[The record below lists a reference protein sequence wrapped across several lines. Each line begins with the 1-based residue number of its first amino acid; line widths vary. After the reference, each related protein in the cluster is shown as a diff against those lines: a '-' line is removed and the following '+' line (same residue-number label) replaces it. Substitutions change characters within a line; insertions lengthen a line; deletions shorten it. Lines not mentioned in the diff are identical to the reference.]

1 MEAIK
6 VIKKID
12 SKDLHIEELEKF
24 IGVET
29 EIIILPITK
38 KKITSL
44 KDILDLAMIG
54 SLPGIGSI
62 ITAMISI
69 TIGFIMFITGSSS
82 NKRMAK
88 SIFKRYGTILI
99 GSLLELVFGINF
111 LPIETCIVI
120 IVFYLTLKERQ
131 QIAVEK
137 QQLKESYA

>member
-44 KDILDLAMIG
+44 KDILDLA
-54 SLPGIGSI
+54 GSI
-62 ITAMISI
+62 RL
-69 TIGFIMFITGSSS
+69 
-82 NKRMAK
+82 KRD
-88 SIFKRYGTILI
+88 
-99 GSLLELVFGINF
+99 LLQFQRKIR
-111 LPIETCIVI
+111 
-120 IVFYLTLKERQ
+120 KEWGDR
-131 QIAVEK
+131 E
-137 QQLKESYA
+137 

>member
-1 MEAIK
+1 
-6 VIKKID
+6 
-12 SKDLHIEELEKF
+12 
-24 IGVET
+24 
-29 EIIILPITK
+29 
-38 KKITSL
+38 
-44 KDILDLAMIG
+44 
-54 SLPGIGSI
+54 
-62 ITAMISI
+62 
-69 TIGFIMFITGSSS
+69 MFITGSSS